1 MHDSLPFFLGS
12 LHSSSNDISPN
23 VTEEEEVFDEEK
35 DHETN
40 QEMIII
46 HSEEKSRESTCDT
59 SDDVGAG
66 SGGSRQHNLGNFTVG
81 DIVWAKEGR
90 GLSASDEF

>member
-1 MHDSLPFFLGS
+1 
-12 LHSSSNDISPN
+12 
-23 VTEEEEVFDEEK
+23 
-35 DHETN
+35 
-40 QEMIII
+40 MIII

-59 SDDVGAG
+59 SDDGGAG
-66 SGGSRQHNLGNFTVG
+66 SGGSRQHDLGNFTVG